1 MALPRVASPA
11 ADPKNHVVTNCLAKA
26 VFLDRDGVLVVP
38 EFRDGR
44 SFAPRSLDAFH
55 LYSDAKEAV
64 RALKDE
70 GFIVIVVTNQ
80 PDVGAGVVDVSTAEA
95 MHARL
100 RAELDVDDVEVCY
113 ETRQQASLRRKP
125 EPGMLLDAAR
135 KWNLDLPGS
144 YMVGDRASDIEAAKR
159 AGCTGIFIDFG
170 YSAEPQPITQAVTVV
185 SLALAAEWILAK
197 ERERRNDRTAR

>member
-1 MALPRVASPA
+1 MALPCIASIVADS
-11 ADPKNHVVTNCLAKA
+11 KNHVVTNGLAKA

-44 SFAPRSLDAFH
+44 SFAPRSLEAFH
-55 LYSDAKEAV
+55 VYPDAKKAV

-80 PDVGAGVVDVSTAEA
+80 PDVGAGVVGVSTVEA

-113 ETRQQASLRRKP
+113 ETRQHASIRRKP

-159 AGCTGIFIDFG
+159 AGCIGIFIDLG
-170 YSAEPQPITQAVTVV
+170 YSAEPQPISQAVTVV